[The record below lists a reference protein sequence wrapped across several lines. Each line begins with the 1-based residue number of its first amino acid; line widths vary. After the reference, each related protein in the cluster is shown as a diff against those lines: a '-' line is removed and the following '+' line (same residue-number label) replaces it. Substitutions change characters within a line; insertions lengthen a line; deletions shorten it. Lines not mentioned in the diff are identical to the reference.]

1 MLLWIHKSNAP
12 YVITKPLHYSQKVLS
27 EDNTGIIV
35 SLNLKIN
42 YEFERLILG
51 FGECIKVIS
60 PENLK
65 VKIKENLK
73 NALKN
78 YE

>member
-1 MLLWIHKSNAP
+1 M
-12 YVITKPLHYSQKVLS
+12 ITKPLHHSQKVES
-27 EDNTGIIV
+27 EDETGTII

-65 VKIKENLK
+65 VKIKGNLK